1 MQLNKFVARSGI
13 CSRRKAVELVEA
25 GQVSIDG
32 RVVKNPAHRVMPENR
47 VVYRKMVLKVIQ
59 KHTYIII
66 HKPVGVITSCS
77 DTHERST
84 VMNLIPAPM
93 SRGLFPVG
101 RLDID
106 SRGLLLLT
114 NDGDLAYQL
123 ATPRFQMKKCYRVT
137 LHMPLKADFAEHLR
151 DGIKLEDG
159 VIACDDLAIK
169 SPCGTVVDVVLHSG
183 KYRIIRRLFAKGGYH
198 VKDLFRISFAGLSV
212 RGLAAGQWRTLTSQ
226 EIAYIYRKSK
236 KTIKMDCCNSER

>member
-13 CSRRKAVELVEA
+13 CSRRKAAELVEA
-25 GQVSIDG
+25 GQVHVDG
-32 RVVKNPAHRVMPENR
+32 RVVKNPAHRVLPENR
-47 VVYRKMVLKVIQ
+47 VVYRKMVLKVVE
-59 KHTYIII
+59 KHTYIIL
-66 HKPVGVITSCS
+66 HKPVGHITSCG

-84 VMNLIPAPM
+84 VMDLIPKQMAK
-93 SRGLFPVG
+93 GLFPVG

-114 NDGDLAYQL
+114 NDGDLAHQL

-137 LHMPLKADFAEHLR
+137 LHAPLREEFAEQLR
-151 DGIKLEDG
+151 VGIKLEDG
-159 VIACDDLAIK
+159 EIACDDLEVK

-183 KYRIIRRLFAKGGYH
+183 KYRVIRRMFSKGGYH

-212 RGLAAGQWRTLTSQ
+212 RGLAAGQWRALTSR
-226 EIAYIYRKSK
+226 EIAYVYRKSQK
-236 KTIKMDCCNSER
+236 AVKVDCCN